1 MSEIITDK
9 LTGKASA
16 GDVTITSE
24 GGSATMQLQQG
35 VAKFWC
41 NYDQDGSNTLRGA
54 LNSTS
59 FTDNG
64 TGDATV
70 SYTNNMS
77 ATDDICVLYN
87 PSDNDSRSGASGEYV
102 GNIRNNATSS
112 VRLEALNMRDNATTV
127 LRDFD
132 YNYAVTYGDL
142 A

>member
-1 MSEIITDK
+1 MSTIIADN
-9 LTGKASA
+9 LTGKTSA
-16 GDVTITSE
+16 GDITVTSE
-24 GGSATMQLQQG
+24 GGAATQSLQQG
-35 VAKFWC
+35 LGKFWC
-41 NYDQDGSNTLRGA
+41 NYDQNGANTLRGA

-70 SYTNNMS
+70 SYINNMS

-102 GNIRNNATSS
+102 GNIRDNATSS

-132 YNYAVTYGDL
+132 YNYAVTFGDL